1 MLYQKTIVFLF
12 LAIFCSLISCEKKQ
26 NNNPEEVLT
35 MKMPSLDYNTS
46 KKSIFYVDSS
56 LIQQKLENYNNKDK
70 IENNV
75 NLNSNS
81 KPEVLKKLLRKNK
94 LNYQIEKISSSVC
107 DLNYDGKNDIIIF
120 YKIYNSK
127 DTSLSMNLFIN
138 KNNVLVNVL
147 EQPLPETATTIKD
160 ILFYK
165 DSTFEVRYYTFDSK
179 LEKLIFKFENEF
191 NFKKIN

>member
-35 MKMPSLDYNTS
+35 MKMPSFDYNNS

-127 DTSLSMNLFIN
+127 DTSLAMNLFIN

-179 LEKLIFKFENEF
+179 LEKLIFKLENEF

>member
-120 YKIYNSK
+120 YKTYNSK

>member
-46 KKSIFYVDSS
+46 KKSIFNVDSS